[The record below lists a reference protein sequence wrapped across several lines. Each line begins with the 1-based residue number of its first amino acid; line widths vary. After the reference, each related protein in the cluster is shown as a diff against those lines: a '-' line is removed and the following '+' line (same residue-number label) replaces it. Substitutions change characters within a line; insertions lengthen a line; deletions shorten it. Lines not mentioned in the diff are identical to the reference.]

1 MAEHTGK
8 SIWDEMPADWAVTEG
23 ANTTTPISVSQV
35 EEPYCVP
42 RPAAEEA
49 AKDLLLLHT
58 DNDSVQPLNADA
70 SDKPMVRPKSKKREQ
85 KKKQKEFEKK
95 SKGQSLG

>member
-42 RPAAEEA
+42 RPAAGRSCQGSIIIA
-49 AKDLLLLHT
+49 H
-58 DNDSVQPLNADA
+58 
-70 SDKPMVRPKSKKREQ
+70 
-85 KKKQKEFEKK
+85 
-95 SKGQSLG
+95 